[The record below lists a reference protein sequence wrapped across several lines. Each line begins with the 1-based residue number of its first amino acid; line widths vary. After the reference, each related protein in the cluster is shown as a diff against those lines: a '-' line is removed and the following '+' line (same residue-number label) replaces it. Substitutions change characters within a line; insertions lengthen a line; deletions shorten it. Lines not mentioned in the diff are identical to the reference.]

1 MPFVDAHLLVMFL
14 MVGMPSM
21 DFFLIF
27 DVALSAVSI
36 VDVH

>member
-21 DFFLIF
+21 DFLIV